1 MTTDSTPPAD
11 TRPYRPCVGIMLIN
25 KAGLVFVGNRID
37 IDGDHWQM
45 PQGGIDEGE
54 TAEQAAWRELA
65 EEIGSDDAE
74 LLGEST
80 RWFNYDLPPDLAK
93 TAWHGRYRGQTQ
105 RWFAFRF
112 TGNDSDIDLE
122 AHKAE
127 FEAWKWASIS
137 ELVDLTVSFKRDVYR
152 EVVADLG
159 RFAVPA
165 NG

>member
-1 MTTDSTPPAD
+1 
-11 TRPYRPCVGIMLIN
+11 MLVN
-25 KAGLVFVGNRID
+25 RAGRVFVGNRID

-65 EEIGSDDAE
+65 EEVGTDAAE

-80 RWFNYDLPPDLAK
+80 RWFDYDLPPDLSRK
-93 TAWHGRYRGQTQ
+93 TWNGRYRGQTQ

-112 TGNDSDIDLE
+112 TGNDRDIDLE

-127 FEAWKWASIS
+127 FESWKWADIS
-137 ELVDLTVSFKRDVYR
+137 ELIDSTVDFKRDVYR
-152 EVVADLG
+152 AVVADLG

-165 NG
+165 GG

>member
-1 MTTDSTPPAD
+1 MTTDAPPAD

-54 TAEQAAWRELA
+54 TAEQAAWRELT
-65 EEIGSDDAE
+65 EEVGSDDAE

-80 RWFNYDLPPDLAK
+80 RWFNYDLPPDLAQ
-93 TAWHGRYRGQTQ
+93 TAWEGRYRGQTQ

-112 TGNDSDIDLE
+112 TGDDSDIDLE
-122 AHKAE
+122 AHHAE
-127 FEAWKWASIS
+127 FEAWKWANIS

-152 EVVADLG
+152 EVVADMG
-159 RFAVPA
+159 RFAVPV

>member
-1 MTTDSTPPAD
+1 MTTEPPPAD

-25 KAGLVFVGNRID
+25 RVGRVFVGNRID

-45 PQGGIDEGE
+45 PQGGIDADE

-65 EEIGSDDAE
+65 EEVGTNAAE

-80 RWFNYDLPPDLAK
+80 RWFDYDLPPDLAAR
-93 TAWHGRYRGQTQ
+93 AWNGKYRGQTQ

-112 TGNDSDIDLE
+112 TGTDQDIDLE

-127 FEAWKWASIS
+127 FEAWKWADVS

-152 EVVADLG
+152 QVVADLG
-159 RFAVPA
+159 RFAVPT